1 MEKRVGNS
9 EIKKYLE
16 ALESGRGDILEE
28 LAIRAGYEEEYTGY
42 ENFEESKSELQAA
55 FAEFEKGGN
64 RTEAIKQLVLAM
76 ENFYETTAVEKGRF
90 YHLLKDKCGEK
101 GNAEAMIWWTEKML
115 LMDDNIWKG
124 KKDGFIRIKKGPA
137 PFKYSLSAY
146 FYWEKENN
154 IFKSDIFDDGGL
166 LRKFYP
172 KGAILFMDE
181 FRFNPLFEKI
191 KLGFW
196 NAFSSSYKDEKL
208 PKIDS
213 VEYNEDIR
221 RFYDEVIITRKVSN
235 SIKFSQ
241 GMENLIF
248 GEQAIKYLI
257 GCLNMKKASF
267 CIPPMQYARLIREEK
282 EKIKFLKKNELD
294 KNILKCEMKIVLEA
308 IRTLKNRRGMFYPG

>member
-1 MEKRVGNS
+1 MKKRARNLEV
-9 EIKKYLE
+9 KKYLE

-28 LAIRAGYEEEYTGY
+28 LAIRAGYAEEYKGY
-42 ENFEESKSELQAA
+42 ENFTEGKNELQAA

-76 ENFYETTAVEKGRF
+76 ENLYEISAVEKGRF

-166 LRKFYP
+166 LHKFYP

-191 KLGFW
+191 KSAFW
-196 NAFSSSYKDEKL
+196 AAFSLNYKDEELMEIVSRDDEIIYDARINRLLSESVKL
-208 PKIDS
+208 Q
-213 VEYNEDIR
+213 
-221 RFYDEVIITRKVSN
+221 
-235 SIKFSQ
+235 Q

-257 GCLNMKKASF
+257 KCSSAKKASF
-267 CIPPMQYARLIREEK
+267 CIPPSQYAKLIKEEK
-282 EKIKFLKKNELD
+282 EKINFLKENGDD
-294 KNILKCEMKIVLEA
+294 KKIVKYEVKIVRDA
-308 IRTLKNRRGMFYPG
+308 IKALKSRWERFYQE